1 MNINNKIITPKG
13 AETYFQ
19 QNAKLPSEALKS
31 IDFIT
36 LVDIL
41 SEGEI
46 ELSATAHKNN
56 ITDKCN
62 ISKNSKH
69 TISY

>member
-1 MNINNKIITPKG
+1 MVFGLASIIRSEAG
-13 AETYFQ
+13 EILFQ
-19 QNAKLPSEALKS
+19 QIAKLPSGSLKS

-46 ELSATAHKNN
+46 ELSATAHIKMLF
-56 ITDKCN
+56 
-62 ISKNSKH
+62 
-69 TISY
+69 